1 MWYLR
6 GRVSRKYLHFRN
18 CTRLIVI
25 ILLLSILNL
34 CFGDPLKNGEGKQK
48 MKPTENVEYSVLYA
62 NVQHNSF
69 ENVKIQSS
77 GKLVTKHVFK
87 EDIDEV
93 LGDPVTLHV
102 KGTIIGIQVNPY
114 FLIYENGIF
123 KKEHLSIYRTT
134 GLGAFY
140 KNYYYVF
147 RDSRDDV
154 FFDYQNKIIRTD
166 LPVLCYKDWY
176 ISIMMPFG
184 KGILTGI
191 QYTGGVERKPRKF
204 GFGFTK
210 YGKNIEMSEWSFG
223 DVGQITSAHLT
234 SVLDTLV
241 VVYKNKVITIDPQN
255 GKKNVPFL
263 IEGYTIIN
271 TSLDL
276 ENNLVIHAQDKL
288 GKTVV
293 LSYTLDGKK
302 IWEYST
308 EDKIENK
315 QPPVCGEDSV
325 VYFIINDHLVCLQ
338 DGNELWRKEV
348 SSCVNPLLT
357 NTQNNR
363 VVVQA
368 GNHINV
374 FNSDGICEFTTLI
387 SEDLKESFTAP
398 PVVGGDGKIY
408 VASEIGLYSFE

>member
-1 MWYLR
+1 MRLVLTLLIFIVWFSL
-6 GRVSRKYLHFRN
+6 GKDNNLLKGKY
-18 CTRLIVI
+18 
-25 ILLLSILNL
+25 
-34 CFGDPLKNGEGKQK
+34 P
-48 MKPTENVEYSVLYA
+48 MKPTANVEYSILFA
-62 NVQHNSF
+62 NVQHNSY

-77 GKLVTKHVFK
+77 GKLAWKKNFK
-87 EDIDEV
+87 QDVDENF
-93 LGDPVTLHV
+93 GEPVTLHV

-114 FLIYENGIF
+114 FLIYENGLF
-123 KKEHLSIYRTT
+123 KEKHQSVYRTS
-134 GLGAFY
+134 GLGAFFSE
-140 KNYYYVF
+140 YYYIF
-147 RDSRDDV
+147 RNLENDV
-154 FFDYQNKIIRTD
+154 FFNYNNTIYRDD
-166 LPVLCYKDWY
+166 LPLINLDSDWY
-176 ISIMMPFG
+176 TLLIMPFKNG
-184 KGILTGI
+184 VLIGS
-191 QYTGGVERKPRKF
+191 QYTGGIHKKQKKF
-204 GFGFTK
+204 GFGLEG
-210 YGKNIEMSEWSFG
+210 YGNNPMSSLWGYGEDG
-223 DVGQITSAHLT
+223 KPT
-234 SVLDTLV
+234 SVHMTKLLDRLV
-241 VVYKNKVITIDPQN
+241 VVNKNKVITIDPQN
-255 GKKNVPFL
+255 GKKSAPFL
-263 IEGYTIIN
+263 IDGYTLAS
-271 TSLDL
+271 TSLNL
-276 ENNLVIHAQDKL
+276 ENNLIIHAQNKL

-408 VASEIGLYSFE
+408 AASEIGLYSFE